1 MCYSSVE
8 ETVLVVIGGGVDL
21 PICQRVIAFRQ
32 FLWTVLSIYKSFP
45 TIYLSFH
52 TAAPSF
58 EYYVQLRCQCKNK
71 RKFVGDKK
79 CNSET

>member
-1 MCYSSVE
+1 M
-8 ETVLVVIGGGVDL
+8 TIAVDWD
-21 PICQRVIAFRQ
+21 VKHQ
-32 FLWTVLSIYKSFP
+32 FKQINLGIYLLHLFNHSLGFLHLDSWLQP
-45 TIYLSFH
+45 IYLSFH

-71 RKFVGDKK
+71 RKIVGDKK

>member
-1 MCYSSVE
+1 MVKKQRFFAIFLQKMHY
-8 ETVLVVIGGGVDL
+8 
-21 PICQRVIAFRQ
+21 IC
-32 FLWTVLSIYKSFP
+32 LM
-45 TIYLSFH
+45 IYLSFH

-71 RKFVGDKK
+71 RKIVGDKK